1 MKKMFRLLFTSE
13 ISSFISPSIDISEK
27 QSDYEAL
34 IEAPNLDYVN
44 RYEKE
49 LSQFL
54 GGGHVVTFA
63 SGRMSFYSLLKSW
76 GIREGDEVALT
87 GFTCA
92 VMANAVL
99 RTGATPIYVDI
110 DKDTLGMSAESLVS
124 KITNRTKVV
133 VAQHSFGI
141 PCKIDKI
148 KEIAKS
154 HSCYLVEDCALT
166 FGSKY
171 KSIIV
176 GNYGDAA
183 IFSTDHTKPLNTL
196 IGGFVYTNDIDI
208 ATSIRAMRDDCGD
221 LSNEHQRMILKTY
234 IDEHRIETVNHK
246 IYIMRNYKKALMN
259 KLHIHNEIS
268 PYLELETSAKIAI
281 NPYYSYPAKL
291 PSVLAKIGLHVLEQY
306 KANIHQR
313 QSWLKEILQVVEK
326 KKICL
331 QLIMILVVTLF
342 LCVLLIQLISLLLY
356 SHTLMIGFGLK
367 LRLLQQKKIYV
378 TLDIIG
384 EDAQLR
390 KNRKIDYESTGYYRF
405 KTTKY
410 LLRNIKKHIVM
421 AFSNIYKNKK
431 VIITGNT
438 GFKGTWLSTWLKMM
452 GAEVYGYSIGVP
464 TTPSM
469 FDTLHLEDKICQHY
483 GDIRNKRE
491 FNDFVQEVKPDF
503 LIHLAA
509 QALVLTSY
517 REPFETMTTNIVG
530 TAVVCEAVMNIDWN
544 CTCVL
549 ITSDKAYDNVEWIWG
564 YRETDGIGGKDI
576 YSGSKGAAELVI
588 KSYWHSFIKKMPNIK
603 FGVARAGNVIGGG
616 DWAKDRIIVDCVKAF
631 SEGKTVEIRSP
642 KATRPWQHVLEPLS
656 GYLTLAQ
663 YLCEGKCENGESYN
677 FGPRAEQTK
686 TVFELFQDLATLWG
700 LDKNKA
706 AKLTGNVPFEEA
718 TLLKL
723 NCDKALAYL
732 HWHSTLHYDECVNF
746 IAEWYRA
753 FYVEQAKDMFAL
765 TEKQINAY
773 MEAAKKQNLDW
784 AK

>member
-291 PSVLAKIGLHVLEQY
+291 PSVLAKDR
-306 KANIHQR
+306 K
-313 QSWLKEILQVVEK
+313 SVV
-326 KKICL
+326 
-331 QLIMILVVTLF
+331 
-342 LCVLLIQLISLLLY
+342 
-356 SHTLMIGFGLK
+356 
-367 LRLLQQKKIYV
+367 
-378 TLDIIG
+378 
-384 EDAQLR
+384 
-390 KNRKIDYESTGYYRF
+390 
-405 KTTKY
+405 
-410 LLRNIKKHIVM
+410 
-421 AFSNIYKNKK
+421 
-431 VIITGNT
+431 
-438 GFKGTWLSTWLKMM
+438 
-452 GAEVYGYSIGVP
+452 
-464 TTPSM
+464 
-469 FDTLHLEDKICQHY
+469 
-483 GDIRNKRE
+483 
-491 FNDFVQEVKPDF
+491 
-503 LIHLAA
+503 
-509 QALVLTSY
+509 
-517 REPFETMTTNIVG
+517 
-530 TAVVCEAVMNIDWN
+530 
-544 CTCVL
+544 
-549 ITSDKAYDNVEWIWG
+549 
-564 YRETDGIGGKDI
+564 
-576 YSGSKGAAELVI
+576 
-588 KSYWHSFIKKMPNIK
+588 
-603 FGVARAGNVIGGG
+603 
-616 DWAKDRIIVDCVKAF
+616 
-631 SEGKTVEIRSP
+631 
-642 KATRPWQHVLEPLS
+642 
-656 GYLTLAQ
+656 
-663 YLCEGKCENGESYN
+663 
-677 FGPRAEQTK
+677 
-686 TVFELFQDLATLWG
+686 
-700 LDKNKA
+700 
-706 AKLTGNVPFEEA
+706 
-718 TLLKL
+718 
-723 NCDKALAYL
+723 
-732 HWHSTLHYDECVNF
+732 
-746 IAEWYRA
+746 
-753 FYVEQAKDMFAL
+753 
-765 TEKQINAY
+765 
-773 MEAAKKQNLDW
+773 
-784 AK
+784 

>member
-1 MKKMFRLLFTSE
+1 M
-13 ISSFISPSIDISEK
+13 
-27 QSDYEAL
+27 
-34 IEAPNLDYVN
+34 
-44 RYEKE
+44 
-49 LSQFL
+49 
-54 GGGHVVTFA
+54 TFA

-773 MEAAKKQNLDW
+773 MEAAKNRILIGQNNW
-784 AK
+784 K